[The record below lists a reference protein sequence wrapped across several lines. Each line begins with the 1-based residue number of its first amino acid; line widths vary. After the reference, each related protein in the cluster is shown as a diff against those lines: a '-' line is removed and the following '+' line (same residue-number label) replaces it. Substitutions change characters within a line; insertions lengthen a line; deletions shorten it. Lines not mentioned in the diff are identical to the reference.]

1 MGTTNTRPIED
12 PTEKNLFGLDS
23 HLSFEGEI
31 APTFRNQSVP
41 LEVRAASLS
50 WVFKA
55 TDLPWKNELNDEIPK
70 EGGIYMIANRPAEAM
85 IYHGKASGSQG
96 LHGRLS
102 NQRRWARQQRERTAN
117 AKTYEDY
124 FHESFEVPA
133 VRAMAHPDSEL
144 WIAVTSKA
152 SWNVPLNNG
161 HYIPETPEHWEF
173 LYAWSHLVA
182 GHRSIIGGGAWE
194 AKPGTMNFIMNQV
207 AYTRFHDMCIN
218 DPDLLNIIPK
228 MVQ

>member
-1 MGTTNTRPIED
+1 MSTTNTQATED
-12 PTEKNLFGLDS
+12 PSEKNLFGLDL
-23 HLSFEGEI
+23 HLSFDGEI
-31 APTFRNQSVP
+31 APTFRNLSVP

-50 WVFKA
+50 GVFKA
-55 TDLPWKNELNDEIPK
+55 TALPWKKVEAGEEIPK
-70 EGGIYMIANRPAEAM
+70 EGGVYMIANRPAKAM

-96 LHGRLS
+96 LRGRLS
-102 NQRRWARQQRERTAN
+102 NQLRWAKQQQVRTAN

-161 HYIPETPEHWEF
+161 HYIPETPEHWEAF

-194 AKPGTMNFIMNQV
+194 AKPGTMNFVMNQV
-207 AYTRFHDMCIN
+207 AYTRFHDMQIN
-218 DPDLLNIIPK
+218 DPDMPWA
-228 MVQ
+228 